1 MKLKLRTGTG
11 LSRAEM
17 IMRQQKEREEAQRLR
32 KELKRKEEE
41 ERRIAIVKKEEL
53 ARKKAKEEAERVA
66 QKQREEATRRSAQR
80 AREEAARQQAK
91 LEEEANARRLAQ
103 IEEERRAQLEA
114 ERKTRLE
121 QEEAARRQAELQ
133 RQQAALAETPRQS
146 GGRQL
151 GAGLP
156 QRQAVNSHP
165 ERFLNQLS
173 PQDQALFLERFS
185 VLNLNQ
191 QTYAYNQF
199 LSTPPDIQKF
209 AISQFLS
216 LEPEVLIVSIQAE
229 IEREAALV
237 AEASSPQFQR
247 GSSISRPQAPVAPSF
262 QPASRPVATPPLRS
276 RPAPPVRLA
285 RRRSDSDEDEGPSP
299 EELRAIR
306 QQLSQQAEARKT
318 LKQIIDRQT
327 EVNRR
332 HLMGSV
338 AQ

>member
-1 MKLKLRTGTG
+1 MG
-11 LSRAEM
+11 
-17 IMRQQKEREEAQRLR
+17 
-32 KELKRKEEE
+32 
-41 ERRIAIVKKEEL
+41 
-53 ARKKAKEEAERVA
+53 
-66 QKQREEATRRSAQR
+66 
-80 AREEAARQQAK
+80 
-91 LEEEANARRLAQ
+91 
-103 IEEERRAQLEA
+103 
-114 ERKTRLE
+114 
-121 QEEAARRQAELQ
+121 ARRQAELQ
-133 RQQAALAETPRQS
+133 RQQAALAESPRQS

-151 GAGLP
+151 GVGLP
-156 QRQAVNSHP
+156 QQQAVSSHP
-165 ERFLNQLS
+165 EKFLNQLS

-185 VLNLNQ
+185 VLNLEQ

-247 GSSISRPQAPVAPSF
+247 GSMPAAVSPSF
-262 QPASRPVATPPLRS
+262 QAAPLRS

-285 RRRSDSDEDEGPSP
+285 RRRSDSDEVEGPSP

-306 QQLSQQAEARKT
+306 QQLEQQAEARKT

>member
-1 MKLKLRTGTG
+1 M
-11 LSRAEM
+11 
-17 IMRQQKEREEAQRLR
+17 
-32 KELKRKEEE
+32 
-41 ERRIAIVKKEEL
+41 
-53 ARKKAKEEAERVA
+53 
-66 QKQREEATRRSAQR
+66 
-80 AREEAARQQAK
+80 
-91 LEEEANARRLAQ
+91 
-103 IEEERRAQLEA
+103 
-114 ERKTRLE
+114 
-121 QEEAARRQAELQ
+121 
-133 RQQAALAETPRQS
+133 
-146 GGRQL
+146 
-151 GAGLP
+151 
-156 QRQAVNSHP
+156 NSHP

-173 PQDQALFLERFS
+173 PQDQALFLEHFS
-185 VLNLNQ
+185 VLNLDQ

-247 GSSISRPQAPVAPSF
+247 GSSRQQAAVSPSF
-262 QPASRPVATPPLRS
+262 QAASRAPPLRS

-285 RRRSDSDEDEGPSP
+285 RRRSDSDEEEGPSP

>member
-41 ERRIAIVKKEEL
+41 ERRIVAGKKAEL

-66 QKQREEATRRSAQR
+66 QKQREEAARREAQR
-80 AREEAARQQAK
+80 AREESARRQAK

-121 QEEAARRQAELQ
+121 QEETARRQAELQ
-133 RQQAALAETPRQS
+133 RQQAALAEQPRQS

-151 GAGLP
+151 GVGLP
-156 QRQAVNSHP
+156 SQQNSHP

-185 VLNLNQ
+185 VLNLDQ

-247 GSSISRPQAPVAPSF
+247 GVSRQQQQQASF
-262 QPASRPVATPPLRS
+262 QAASRAVPAQPLRSS

-285 RRRSDSDEDEGPSP
+285 RRRSDSDDVEGPSP

>member
-1 MKLKLRTGTG
+1 M
-11 LSRAEM
+11 
-17 IMRQQKEREEAQRLR
+17 
-32 KELKRKEEE
+32 
-41 ERRIAIVKKEEL
+41 
-53 ARKKAKEEAERVA
+53 
-66 QKQREEATRRSAQR
+66 
-80 AREEAARQQAK
+80 
-91 LEEEANARRLAQ
+91 
-103 IEEERRAQLEA
+103 
-114 ERKTRLE
+114 
-121 QEEAARRQAELQ
+121 
-133 RQQAALAETPRQS
+133 
-146 GGRQL
+146 
-151 GAGLP
+151 
-156 QRQAVNSHP
+156 NSHP

-185 VLNLNQ
+185 VLNLDQ

-247 GSSISRPQAPVAPSF
+247 GSSISSQQPPVAPSF
-262 QPASRPVATPPLRS
+262 QAASRSVATPPLRS
-276 RPAPPVRLA
+276 RPAPPPRLA
-285 RRRSDSDEDEGPSP
+285 RRRSDSDDEVEGPSP

>member
-1 MKLKLRTGTG
+1 
-11 LSRAEM
+11 
-17 IMRQQKEREEAQRLR
+17 
-32 KELKRKEEE
+32 
-41 ERRIAIVKKEEL
+41 
-53 ARKKAKEEAERVA
+53 
-66 QKQREEATRRSAQR
+66 
-80 AREEAARQQAK
+80 
-91 LEEEANARRLAQ
+91 
-103 IEEERRAQLEA
+103 
-114 ERKTRLE
+114 
-121 QEEAARRQAELQ
+121 
-133 RQQAALAETPRQS
+133 
-146 GGRQL
+146 
-151 GAGLP
+151 LP

-247 GSSISRPQAPVAPSF
+247 GSGPAAVSPSF
-262 QPASRPVATPPLRS
+262 QAASRAAAPPLRS

-285 RRRSDSDEDEGPSP
+285 RRRSDSDEVEGPSP

-306 QQLSQQAEARKT
+306 QQLEQQAEARKT

>member
-1 MKLKLRTGTG
+1 MAAK
-11 LSRAEM
+11 
-17 IMRQQKEREEAQRLR
+17 
-32 KELKRKEEE
+32 
-41 ERRIAIVKKEEL
+41 KKEEL
-53 ARKKAKEEAERVA
+53 ARKKEAERVA
-66 QKQREEATRRSAQR
+66 RKQREEAER
-80 AREEAARQQAK
+80 AREEAAREQAR

-103 IEEERRAQLEA
+103 IEKERRAQLEA
-114 ERKTRLE
+114 ERRARIE
-121 QEEAARRQAELQ
+121 EEEAARRRAELQ
-133 RQQAALAETPRQS
+133 RQQQAALLETPRQS
-146 GGRQL
+146 GGRQI
-151 GAGLP
+151 GLAQQQP
-156 QRQAVNSHP
+156 QTTSSHP

-173 PQDQALFLERFS
+173 PQDQALFLEHFS
-185 VLNLNQ
+185 VLNLEQ

-237 AEASSPQFQR
+237 AEASSSQFQR
-247 GSSISRPQAPVAPSF
+247 GQNRPLTPVAPSF
-262 QPASRPVATPPLRS
+262 QQASAPLQSSS
-276 RPAPPVRLA
+276 RPAQAIRLA
-285 RRRSDSDEDEGPSP
+285 RRRSDSEDEVDGPSP

-306 QQLSQQAEARKT
+306 QQLDQQAEARKT
-318 LKQIIDRQT
+318 LKRIIDQQT

>member
-1 MKLKLRTGTG
+1 MAAK
-11 LSRAEM
+11 
-17 IMRQQKEREEAQRLR
+17 
-32 KELKRKEEE
+32 
-41 ERRIAIVKKEEL
+41 KKEEL
-53 ARKKAKEEAERVA
+53 ARKKEAERVA
-66 QKQREEATRRSAQR
+66 RKQREEAERAERAQ
-80 AREEAARQQAK
+80 EEAALEQAR

-103 IEEERRAQLEA
+103 IEKERRAQLEA
-114 ERKTRLE
+114 ERRARIE
-121 QEEAARRQAELQ
+121 EEEAARRRAELQ
-133 RQQAALAETPRQS
+133 RQQQAALLETPRQS
-146 GGRQL
+146 GGRQI
-151 GAGLP
+151 GLAQQQP
-156 QRQAVNSHP
+156 QTTSSHP

-173 PQDQALFLERFS
+173 PQDQALFLEHFS
-185 VLNLNQ
+185 VLNLEQ

-237 AEASSPQFQR
+237 AEASSSQFQR
-247 GSSISRPQAPVAPSF
+247 GQNRPLTQQVVPSF
-262 QPASRPVATPPLRS
+262 QQASAPTLQSSS
-276 RPAPPVRLA
+276 RPAQAIRLA
-285 RRRSDSDEDEGPSP
+285 RRRSDSEDEVDGPSP

-306 QQLSQQAEARKT
+306 QQLDQQAEARKT
-318 LKQIIDRQT
+318 LKRIIDQQT

>member
-1 MKLKLRTGTG
+1 
-11 LSRAEM
+11 M
-17 IMRQQKEREEAQRLR
+17 IMRQQKEREEAARLR

-41 ERRIAIVKKEEL
+41 ERRRVAAKKKEEL
-53 ARKKAKEEAERVA
+53 ARKKEAERVA
-66 QKQREEATRRSAQR
+66 RKQREEAERAQI
-80 AREEAARQQAK
+80 AREEAAREQAR

-103 IEEERRAQLEA
+103 IEKERRAQLEA
-114 ERKTRLE
+114 ERRARLE
-121 QEEAARRQAELQ
+121 EEEAARRRAELQ
-133 RQQAALAETPRQS
+133 RQQQAALLETPRQS
-146 GGRQL
+146 GGRQI
-151 GAGLP
+151 GLAQQQP
-156 QRQAVNSHP
+156 QTTSSHP

-173 PQDQALFLERFS
+173 PQDQALFLEHFS
-185 VLNLNQ
+185 VLNLEQ

-237 AEASSPQFQR
+237 AEASSSQFQR
-247 GSSISRPQAPVAPSF
+247 GQNRPLTQQVVPSF
-262 QPASRPVATPPLRS
+262 QQASAPTLQSSS
-276 RPAPPVRLA
+276 RPAQAIRLA
-285 RRRSDSDEDEGPSP
+285 RRRSDSEDEVDGPSP

-306 QQLSQQAEARKT
+306 QQLDQQAEARKT
-318 LKQIIDRQT
+318 LKRIIEQQT

>member
-1 MKLKLRTGTG
+1 
-11 LSRAEM
+11 
-17 IMRQQKEREEAQRLR
+17 MRQQKEREEAARLR

-41 ERRIAIVKKEEL
+41 ERRRVAAKKKEEL
-53 ARKKAKEEAERVA
+53 ARKKEAERVA
-66 QKQREEATRRSAQR
+66 RKQREEAERAQI
-80 AREEAARQQAK
+80 AREEAAREQAR
-91 LEEEANARRLAQ
+91 LEEEANARRLAE
-103 IEEERRAQLEA
+103 IEKERRAQLEA
-114 ERKTRLE
+114 ERRARLE
-121 QEEAARRQAELQ
+121 EEEAARRRAELQ
-133 RQQAALAETPRQS
+133 RQQQAALLETPRQS
-146 GGRQL
+146 GGRQI
-151 GAGLP
+151 GLA
-156 QRQAVNSHP
+156 QQQLQTTSSHP

-173 PQDQALFLERFS
+173 PQDQALFLEHFS
-185 VLNLNQ
+185 VLNLEQ

-237 AEASSPQFQR
+237 AEASSSQFQR
-247 GSSISRPQAPVAPSF
+247 GQNRPLTPVVPSF
-262 QPASRPVATPPLRS
+262 QQASAPLQSS
-276 RPAPPVRLA
+276 RPAQAIRLA
-285 RRRSDSDEDEGPSP
+285 RRRSDSEDEVDGPSP

-306 QQLSQQAEARKT
+306 QQLDQQAEARKT
-318 LKQIIDRQT
+318 LKRIIEQQT